1 MPRIKVTRL
10 RKFCG
15 LLAGHSWQQA
25 ERVALAARDLVARWL
40 PPDVGDITL
49 LDFQLY
55 LAELLDSN
63 RVDLTSA
70 DNFHLHELAVDRTL
84 RQERAAA
91 TAEVREK
98 VLQLRDSLDGLYGPG
113 GSAKIFEE
121 VGPTPADPV
130 ALVQYT
136 GHALDNLRNEDF
148 PLPTPLQRG
157 FTLDRP
163 AAVSDVE
170 GPYQRLVEVL
180 RQLESTQS
188 DSKFSQ
194 GRKDDSVSV
203 TETFAFKVAR
213 FYEALYALVGLDG
226 LASRVRK
233 STRTTRAGGDPG
245 LPEDDGDA
253 GETLE
258 IDAEVPG
265 EDVATP
271 TPVAVSAG

>member
-25 ERVALAARDLVARWL
+25 ERVALAARNLIGRWL
-40 PPDVGDITL
+40 PPDAGEVTL

-63 RVDLTSA
+63 RGSLTSA
-70 DNFHLHELAVDRTL
+70 DNYHLHELAVDRTL
-84 RQERAAA
+84 REERAAA

-121 VGPTPADPV
+121 IGPTPADPE

-148 PLPTPLQRG
+148 PMPTPLQKG
-157 FTLDRP
+157 FTLDRQ
-163 AAVSDVE
+163 AAVRDVE
-170 GPYQRLVEVL
+170 APHERLAEVL
-180 RQLESTQS
+180 RRLESTQS
-188 DSKFSQ
+188 NSKFSQ
-194 GRKDDSVSV
+194 GRKDDSVSK

-213 FYEALYALVGLDG
+213 FYEALYSLVGLDG

-233 STRTTRAGGDPG
+233 STHTTRSGGDPG
-245 LPEDDGDA
+245 LPEDADDA
-253 GETLE
+253 GETGATPE
-258 IDAEVPG
+258 VDAEP
-265 EDVATP
+265 P
-271 TPVAVSAG
+271 AVSVDAS